1 MAFGIESATY
11 GRDQKGIKTLV
22 TEIDTKIGNV
32 LKAMESNATEF
43 KNIETTIKK
52 YWVGVDADNFVKS
65 LKSGNTKV
73 VNSIKSIRG
82 NFIAEFENNE
92 KAFARFQERNKLI

>member
-1 MAFGIESATY
+1 MATPKFTNKYSTAGLNV
-11 GRDQKGIKTLV
+11 KGIKTLV

-65 LKSGNTKV
+65 LWVKKV
-73 VNSIKSIRG
+73 
-82 NFIAEFENNE
+82 
-92 KAFARFQERNKLI
+92 